1 MTCVVLEPSVTR
13 TLQQSSTL
21 YTPPASWGQSLLSL
35 YILHST
41 YLVSCVLYLN
51 QTWTWTRTSHVQK
64 YLSKLQ
70 YFAADG
76 KKCLR
81 MLWKWL
87 DRTEVNLIMCRWL
100 FCGNIVDDLK
110 TCWNSALTILIHL
123 YLIKLFSQQD
133 LWPDWGPPVTTVT
146 SLSVCR
152 RNCISTILETCTL
165 TGDWKARPQC
175 WSDDR
180 ITTPP
185 SVSRSSLAETERY
198 HTSSGTHDR

>member
-1 MTCVVLEPSVTR
+1 MSVTVCHHNHHTSWCYCWLQDDSPVSGQEMTCVVLEPSVTR

-64 YLSKLQ
+64 HLSKLQ

-133 LWPDWGPPVTTVT
+133 LWPAIEVH
-146 SLSVCR
+146 L
-152 RNCISTILETCTL
+152 
-165 TGDWKARPQC
+165 
-175 WSDDR
+175 
-180 ITTPP
+180 
-185 SVSRSSLAETERY
+185 
-198 HTSSGTHDR
+198 

>member
-1 MTCVVLEPSVTR
+1 MHNAPNIVSAKLCWHLDCR
-13 TLQQSSTL
+13 MTLQCPARRWHVWCWSRVWPEHCSSHQHSIL
-21 YTPPASWGQSLLSL
+21 RQLPGDSHSCHYTI

-64 YLSKLQ
+64 HLSKPQ

-87 DRTEVNLIMCRWL
+87 DRTEVNLIMYRWL

-110 TCWNSALTILIHL
+110 TCWDSALL
-123 YLIKLFSQQD
+123 
-133 LWPDWGPPVTTVT
+133 
-146 SLSVCR
+146 LSWY
-152 RNCISTILETCTL
+152 ISI
-165 TGDWKARPQC
+165 
-175 WSDDR
+175 
-180 ITTPP
+180 
-185 SVSRSSLAETERY
+185 
-198 HTSSGTHDR
+198 